1 MPAAPVSRFRDEI
14 GEQPAIAAGMLSDG
28 RAKVDAVGARI
39 KDARPRG
46 FVIAA
51 RGSSDHAALYAKY
64 LFGRRNR
71 SLVSLA
77 TPSLFTHYASP
88 PRLEGQCVIGISQS
102 GSSPD
107 VIAVIEEAARQGAL
121 TVALTNDPESRLA
134 GVAELVLPLGAGP
147 ERSVPASKTY
157 TASLL
162 ALALLSQAIDPQPAF
177 ETALAQV
184 PNAMTEALGQ
194 ETELDRLAPALL
206 GPRAI
211 VLARGFN
218 LATAEEVAL
227 KLTETSYVLARAW
240 SVADFAHGPI
250 AVVDEDFPVLFVG
263 GGGPVAAD
271 LGEVALQLDAYG
283 CRVIG
288 LFDGE
293 AVGLDRE
300 SMVGIDSGLPEDLTP
315 LTLAVLGQLLA
326 HRVAVARGIDPD
338 RPRALNKVTRTW

>member
-1 MPAAPVSRFRDEI
+1 MSRFRDEI
-14 GEQPAIAAGMLSDG
+14 GEQPRIATEMLSGG
-28 RAKVDAVGARI
+28 RAAIDAIGARMR
-39 KDARPRG
+39 DASPRG

-71 SLVSLA
+71 ALVFLA
-77 TPSLFTHYASP
+77 APSLFTHYSSP
-88 PRLEGQCVIGISQS
+88 PRLDGQCVIGISQS

-107 VIAVIEEAARQGAL
+107 VIAVIEEGARQGAL
-121 TVALTNDPESRLA
+121 TVAITNDADSKLA
-134 GVAELVLPLGAGP
+134 ASSALVLPLGAGP

-162 ALALLSQAIDPQPAF
+162 ALALLSQAMQPEPDF
-177 ETALAQV
+177 ERALTRVPGALA
-184 PNAMTEALGQ
+184 EALGH
-194 ETELDRLAPALL
+194 ELELDRLAPSLL

-211 VLARGFN
+211 VLGRGFN

-240 SVADFAHGPI
+240 SVADFEHGPI
-250 AVVDEDFPVLFVG
+250 AVVDEGFPVLFVG

-271 LGEVALQLDAYG
+271 LESVARRLEAYG
-283 CRVIG
+283 CRVMG
-288 LFDGE
+288 MFDGKPGKIGRD
-293 AVGLDRE
+293 AV
-300 SMVGIDSGLPEDLTP
+300 VGIDSGLPEELTP
-315 LTLAVLGQLLA
+315 LTLAVVGQLLA
-326 HRVAVARGIDPD
+326 HRVALARGIDPD